1 MPKADVTY
9 NTIGFVG
16 TVGTNATF
24 TLYLDNEKTGAKTYH
39 VYFKQLGGTGKLTL
53 TTGKSGASNLVMNA
67 GTYVAIIYVDENG
80 NITMAGATATS
91 LIEAGNNQPLT
102 SDGLAT
108 SNAMPVNSV
117 TSGNLHSVTSNAV
130 YEALKYK
137 DDWLRGQVVLTDK
150 FFEGYRLK
158 NYWNSVLNSSDYEV
172 SFTLPEVPINIIEL
186 RVIAQ
191 DGANNVIRDGYS
203 DGGYVLR
210 CAYIVSNN
218 RVRVNWTGWSILNSI
233 SMFIT
238 YR

>member
-1 MPKADVTY
+1 MV
-9 NTIGFVG
+9 
-16 TVGTNATF
+16 
-24 TLYLDNEKTGAKTYH
+24 
-39 VYFKQLGGTGKLTL
+39 
-53 TTGKSGASNLVMNA
+53 
-67 GTYVAIIYVDENG
+67 
-80 NITMAGATATS
+80 
-91 LIEAGNNQPLT
+91 
-102 SDGLAT
+102 
-108 SNAMPVNSV
+108 PVNSV
-117 TSGNLHSVTSNAV
+117 TSGNMHSVTSNAV

-186 RVIAQ
+186 RVMAQ

-210 CAYIVSNN
+210 WAYIVSDN